1 MFDHSEQRAVNG
13 WAVRMSAARA
23 LLGAMRTVT
32 SSDGTP
38 IAYDQTGEGDGPIVV
53 IVNGALSTAAD
64 AAGLAKALTDAGYRA
79 VTWDRRA
86 RGSSGDAR
94 GSTPDRE
101 VEDLAAVIEAVGGD
115 AAALGHSSGAVLA
128 LVAASRGVPIRAL
141 FLSEPPLRFGVDEPA
156 DDLAER
162 LQQYVDEGRPEE
174 AIVTFQLENVGL
186 PAEMVE
192 QIRASDQFPALL
204 PLAQST
210 VYDTKLVRDVSTPTP
225 EMLAVIAPVTVLR
238 GEQTFPLLIT
248 AADRLAEATEGAE
261 LVIVPESVMH
271 RPDPAATARA
281 IQERLR

>member
-1 MFDHSEQRAVNG
+1 
-13 WAVRMSAARA
+13 MSAARA
-23 LLGAMRTVT
+23 WLGAMRTVT
-32 SSDGTP
+32 SADGTP
-38 IAYDQTGEGDGPIVV
+38 IAYDQTGEGDGPVVV
-53 IVNGALSTAAD
+53 IINGALSTAAD

-115 AAALGHSSGAVLA
+115 AAVLGHSSGAVLA

-186 PAEMVE
+186 PTEMVE
-192 QIRASDQFPALL
+192 QIRESDQFPALL

-210 VYDTKLVRDVSTPTP
+210 VYDTKLVRDVSTPTT
-225 EMLAVIAPVTVLR
+225 EMLAVTAPVTVLR

-248 AADRLAEATEGAE
+248 AADRLAEDIEGAE

-271 RPDPAATARA
+271 RPDPAATARV
-281 IQERLR
+281 IQDRLT